1 METANKYYDIN
12 SVLNKKDLDG
22 NEPSIYL
29 ITSNRSGGKTTST
42 LKYSLDIYKNNK
54 RKTILLYRNKL
65 ELNGANLIYKDV
77 LEMYPEYGKEMTIQ
91 SHVGGT
97 FYELFLDGASFGY
110 ALALINPDVLKK
122 FSPIFADVDII
133 IMDEFQKED
142 GKYLAKEVEKL
153 QSIYLTVARGGGS
166 QSRQV
171 KVFLL
176 GNMVSLMNPYF
187 VYFGIHKRL
196 KNDTKFIR
204 GKGWIA
210 QFTFIKSASD
220 SIKSNGFFKAFESDS
235 YMEYSTGENVYLYDA
250 KVFIEQ
256 PKGKSKYLF
265 TLVHE
270 KTEYGVREFFQDGIL
285 YVSKKIDPKCRQKIT
300 FKANDHTQNTMML
313 NHYCFLWKNI
323 KDAYQQGYL
332 RFDDIKSKNAVFDI
346 LGVDLYK

>member
-1 METANKYYDIN
+1 MAESKYYDIHKI
-12 SVLNKKDLDG
+12 LDKKDLEG
-22 NEPSIYL
+22 KEPSIYM

-42 LKYSLDIYKNNK
+42 LKYSLELFKNNR
-54 RKTILLYRNKL
+54 RKTILLYRHKY

-77 LEMYPEYGKEMTIQ
+77 LNMYSEYGEEMTIL
-91 SHVGGT
+91 SHSGGT
-97 FYELFLDGASFGY
+97 FYELFLDGTSFGY
-110 ALALINPDVLKK
+110 AVSLSNPDVLKK
-122 FSPIFADVDII
+122 YSPLFADVDII

-142 GKYLAKEVEKL
+142 GKYLNKEVEKL
-153 QSIYLTVARGGGS
+153 QSVYLTVARGGGE

-187 VYFGIHKRL
+187 VFFGIHKRL
-196 KNDTKFIR
+196 RDNTKFIR
-204 GKGWIA
+204 GNGWVA
-210 QFTFIKSASD
+210 QFTYIESASK
-220 SIKSNGFFKAFESDS
+220 SIQNNGFFRAFKDES
-235 YMEYSTGENVYLYDA
+235 YMNYSVGDNVYLYDSR
-250 KVFIEQ
+250 VFIEQ

-265 TLVHE
+265 TIIHD
-270 KTEYGVREFFQDGIL
+270 KTAYAVREFFNDGIV
-285 YVSKKIDPKCRQKIT
+285 YVSKKIDPKCKMQVT

-332 RFDDIKSKNAVFDI
+332 RFDDIKSKNAIFDI

>member
-1 METANKYYDIN
+1 MSEQKYYDIN
-12 SVLNKKDLDG
+12 SILNKKDLD
-22 NEPSIYL
+22 NKEPSIYM

-42 LKYSLDIYKNNK
+42 LKYSLNLFKEKK

-77 LEMYPEYGKEMTIQ
+77 LEMYPEYGAEMTIL
-91 SHVGGT
+91 SHVGGS
-97 FYELFLDGASFGY
+97 FYELFLDGVSFGY
-110 ALALINPDVLKK
+110 ALALVKPDVLKK
-122 FSPIFADVDII
+122 FSPLFADVDII

-142 GKYLAKEVEKL
+142 GKYLNKEVEKL

-166 QSRQV
+166 QSRDV

-196 KNDTKFIR
+196 KDETKFIR

-210 QFTFIKSASD
+210 QFTFIRSASE
-220 SIKSNGFFKAFESDS
+220 SIKNNAFSRAFEGDS
-235 YMEYSTGENVYLYDA
+235 YMEYSTGENVYLYDS

-256 PKGKSKYLF
+256 PKGKSRYIF
-265 TLVHE
+265 TLVHD
-270 KTEYGVREFFQDGIL
+270 KVSYGVREYYQDGIL
-285 YVSKKIDPKCRQKIT
+285 YINKKPDKNCRYSAT
-300 FKANDHTQNTMML
+300 FKANDHNQNTIML
-313 NHYCFLWKNI
+313 NKYCVHWKNI
-323 KDAYQQGYL
+323 RDAYQGGYL
-332 RFDDIKSKNAVFDI
+332 RFDDIKTKNAIFDI